1 MTFRYRSAAVGT
13 WIVWLIIAAVLGA
26 VEIVTVTLAFG
37 LVAVGALVGCRG
49 GRRRG
54 AAGRLQ
60 FGTFALASAVGL
72 GVARPLAMRHVRQP
86 PLLRSGTAA
95 LVGRSAT
102 VTEEVSADGGRV
114 RIGAD
119 VWTARPY
126 DETLVIPA
134 GTRVDVLHI
143 EGATALVYPRE

>member
-37 LVAVGALVGCRG
+37 LVAVGALFAAVA
-49 GRRRG
+49 G
-54 AAGRLQ
+54 AAGAPLALQ
-60 FGTFALASAVGL
+60 FGTFAVASAVGL
-72 GVARPLAMRHVRQP
+72 GVARPLAMRHVKQP

-95 LVGRSAT
+95 LVGRSAM